1 MRQNMIRLPDYAW
14 HTMLQH
20 NPSDDAAAVERS
32 NGGGDTA
39 ASWWLP
45 LVCDTPDESFL
56 PQSPPFF
63 PLILPTIIFYVYRSR
78 PGKKICALRRPGI
91 QQLKNSLTW
100 PDLILLQ
107 SLSLSLFLSFSR
119 FLSPATSSVLSSF
132 SSPSIHLFTSQIRCA
147 RIVSTK

>member
-1 MRQNMIRLPDYAW
+1 MLGTPCCSTTQA
-14 HTMLQH
+14 TMLLLLREAMEVETQPPLDDCLWCVTHQTSHFCLNPHLFSTPSAHH
-20 NPSDDAAAVERS
+20 N
-32 NGGGDTA
+32 
-39 ASWWLP
+39 
-45 LVCDTPDESFL
+45 
-56 PQSPPFF
+56 
-63 PLILPTIIFYVYRSR
+63 IFCISLKARE
-78 PGKKICALRRPGI
+78 KNCALRRPGI
-91 QQLKNSLTW
+91 QRLKNSLTW